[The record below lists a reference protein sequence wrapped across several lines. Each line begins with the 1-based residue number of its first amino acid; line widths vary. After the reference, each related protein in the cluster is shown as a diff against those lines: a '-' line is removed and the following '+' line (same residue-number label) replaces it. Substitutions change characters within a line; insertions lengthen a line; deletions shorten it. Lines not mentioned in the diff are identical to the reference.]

1 MVNKLTREYKARDG
15 RMAKYLEKVNELMKS
30 SKAMKI
36 EQMGC
41 QKNKHADSLACLDLA
56 LESKDMRNVWVEHV
70 NTPSIEES

>member
-1 MVNKLTREYKARDG
+1 MVNQLTREYKARDG

-41 QKNKHADSLACLDLA
+41 QKNKHADSLACLD
-56 LESKDMRNVWVEHV
+56 
-70 NTPSIEES
+70 